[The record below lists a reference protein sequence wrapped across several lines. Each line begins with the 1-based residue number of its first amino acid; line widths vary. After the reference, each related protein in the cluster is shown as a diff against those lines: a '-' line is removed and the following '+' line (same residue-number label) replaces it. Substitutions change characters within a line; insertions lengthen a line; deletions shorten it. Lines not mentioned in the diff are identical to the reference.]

1 MPEPS
6 VNVAPAGIWTP
17 PKVLGQTG
25 TEGDAEVV
33 VVVEVVVV
41 EVVVEEDEEVD
52 EDEEPSDITAT
63 EAAPKFSTN
72 TSAMPES

>member
-1 MPEPS
+1 

-25 TEGDAEVV
+25 TEGDAEV
-33 VVVEVVVV
+33 VVVV